1 MFYEFLQSLGWPVDV
16 KTHPGWSGNSTTS
29 WKLSQFK
36 KTNPISSS
44 KTTSVSQES
53 GNSSNCHMILT
64 SFEEEEGD
72 GTNKEKAVDE
82 DETFTNQCKTGNTLR
97 FIYKL
102 F

>member
-1 MFYEFLQSLGWPVDV
+1 
-16 KTHPGWSGNSTTS
+16 
-29 WKLSQFK
+29 
-36 KTNPISSS
+36 
-44 KTTSVSQES
+44 
-53 GNSSNCHMILT
+53 MILT